1 MMNTIYTFH
10 VRYRCL
16 ALLLFFSTLHA
27 WGQEARVSLTD
38 AQVTGDSL
46 FLSLKMDL
54 SSIRLNSRT
63 CLHFTPILANSRGG
77 RVELPPVLV
86 SGRRR

>member
-38 AQVTGDSL
+38 AQVTGDSC
-46 FLSLKMDL
+46 
-54 SSIRLNSRT
+54 SS
-63 CLHFTPILANSRGG
+63 A
-77 RVELPPVLV
+77 
-86 SGRRR
+86 

>member
-10 VRYRCL
+10 VRYQCL
-16 ALLLFFSTLHA
+16 ALLLFFSILHA

-46 FLSLKMDL
+46 FPQLEDGFVVH
-54 SSIRLNSRT
+54 T
-63 CLHFTPILANSRGG
+63 AQ
-77 RVELPPVLV
+77 
-86 SGRRR
+86 